1 MAQSANNFIIEQQQ
15 GSLHNSLRNLLIS
28 LKINTV
34 EQFFLR
40 EKTEIKKEIHQ
51 IHVNIL
57 ASDVDGRLATS
68 IWPMLSLYRSGCF
81 EHFEPLI
88 RVILADAPKTDQE
101 MYELIEEQFNDFPS
115 HPPVV
120 SAGLVNSSTLRRHF
134 FLLKHELKDRMYKDV
149 PGLVKRFIQQH
160 HYDPDLLMEPLEPF
174 IDIKLKETVT
184 DTSEKPMLKWL
195 TSLVEHCSTWS
206 NKRTNCQ
213 PPRTWRSCPDANLEG
228 AVAQRKMDGAIML
241 RSSEDRYHIADV
253 MVPFELK
260 KNSSEIKDAALCLAK
275 HVYEVFGSQHT
286 RQYVIETKENLN
298 KFVALI
304 LLFLTATN
312 EVLGFDPTTHNRLQH
327 LPSFGNLRTWDNVLA
342 STSLWRQAAKI
353 LGQRFMATPTPQ
365 RRSDM
370 LRDVTVQNIPH
381 LARYHHHED
390 VYVANQLV
398 DIEPHV
404 RGGIN
409 YRSGQKFQSSDVSAD
424 SQEPTDFT
432 DRVHRRSFV
441 GGYRGCIK
449 GHWALLRA
457 GYLHRDISINNLM
470 IDNQT
475 KDPDRKS
482 FLIDLDMAIPYPLP
496 NNEDHHERAG
506 TKKRARPPGYDWNE
520 HEPKALAAMKAG
532 YLHYPK
538 DLTDD
543 SRLNTNLNLS
553 SIVSTKFYF
562 VCTFHL
568 AEYLDMAIVLSHFL
582 KLGFNGE
589 GGLMRHDACA
599 YPTEF
604 EFLIFACYPLIVFCS
619 SYALML
625 DIVVKSFHAATRMTR
640 PNGTKPEHYELKRPH
655 ESLGLPF
662 RCPVPN
668 SSLLSKGPDGI
679 LKIETNGI
687 HSSSSG
693 PLARPGID
701 QVELQ
706 AAPTG
711 DTIGSRAIASSPI
724 FIHGQDL
731 E

>member
-1 MAQSANNFIIEQQQ
+1 MAQSANNFIIEQQD
-15 GSLHNSLRNLLIS
+15 SLHNSLRNLLIS

-88 RVILADAPKTDQE
+88 RVILADEPKTDQE

-115 HPPVV
+115 HPPFV
-120 SAGLVNSSTLRRHF
+120 SAGLVNSSTLCRHF

-286 RQYVIETKENLN
+286 RRYVIGFTLCGTSMRLWQFDRSGAMGSQSIDIRETKENLN
-298 KFVALI
+298 EFVALI

-312 EVLGFDPTTHNRLQH
+312 EVLGFDPTFVEIGDQ
-327 LPSFGNLRTWDNVLA
+327 A
-342 STSLWRQAAKI
+342 SANTPRPQKI
-353 LGQRFMATPTPQ
+353 LINTEPYPQ
-365 RRSDM
+365 ELIIDYNIFRASGICGRGTTCWQAHLSGDRRQKFLVKDSWQPRHHKEEGDM

-432 DRVHRRSFV
+432 DRVHRRLILKDV
-441 GGYRGCIK
+441 GKPIWTADSPVRLLEAIEGCIK

-506 TKKRARPPGYDWNE
+506 TKVFMSIGLLRGAYPHSFVDDLESFLWVLILICIYYPQHAQKRARPPGYDWNE

-543 SRLNTNLNLS
+543 FTPQYKSQ
-553 SIVSTKFYF
+553 
-562 VCTFHL
+562 
-568 AEYLDMAIVLSHFL
+568 
-582 KLGFNGE
+582 
-589 GGLMRHDACA
+589 
-599 YPTEF
+599 
-604 EFLIFACYPLIVFCS
+604 PLIDCVHEFANIMRRPFVREAQPADL
-619 SYALML
+619 YAEIIGVLQQAQEK
-625 DIVVKSFHAATRMTR
+625 IK
-640 PNGTKPEHYELKRPH
+640 
-655 ESLGLPF
+655 
-662 RCPVPN
+662 
-668 SSLLSKGPDGI
+668 LSQ
-679 LKIETNGI
+679 
-687 HSSSSG
+687 S
-693 PLARPGID
+693 
-701 QVELQ
+701 
-706 AAPTG
+706 
-711 DTIGSRAIASSPI
+711 
-724 FIHGQDL
+724 
-731 E
+731 

>member
-1 MAQSANNFIIEQQQ
+1 MAQSANNFNIEQQD
-15 GSLHNSLRNLLIS
+15 SLHNSLRNLLIS

-68 IWPMLSLYRSGCF
+68 IWPMLSSIAAVASSISSRSSGLF
-81 EHFEPLI
+81 SPMN
-88 RVILADAPKTDQE
+88 PKPIKRC
-101 MYELIEEQFNDFPS
+101 MS
-115 HPPVV
+115 
-120 SAGLVNSSTLRRHF
+120 SSKNSSTTSPVIHQRIGWPRQF
-134 FLLKHELKDRMYKDV
+134 FHSPSSLLPTQTRIEG
-149 PGLVKRFIQQH
+149 PNAQGCSRFSRAFHQQH

-206 NKRTNCQ
+206 NNRTNCQ

-241 RSSEDRYHIADV
+241 RT
-253 MVPFELK
+253 
-260 KNSSEIKDAALCLAK
+260 SEIKDAALCLAK

-286 RQYVIETKENLN
+286 RRYVIGFTLCGTSMRLWQFDRSGAIGSESIDIRETKENLN

-312 EVLGFDPTTHNRLQH
+312 EVLGFDPTFVEIGDQ
-327 LPSFGNLRTWDNVLA
+327 A
-342 STSLWRQAAKI
+342 SAN
-353 LGQRFMATPTPQ
+353 TPTPQ
-365 RRSDM
+365 KILINTEPYPQELIIDYNIFRASGICGRGTTCWQAHLSGDRRQKFLVKDSWQPRHHKEEGDM

-432 DRVHRRSFV
+432 DRVHRRLILKDV
-441 GGYRGCIK
+441 GKPIWTADSPVRLLEAIEGCIK

-543 SRLNTNLNLS
+543 FTPQYKSQ
-553 SIVSTKFYF
+553 
-562 VCTFHL
+562 
-568 AEYLDMAIVLSHFL
+568 
-582 KLGFNGE
+582 
-589 GGLMRHDACA
+589 
-599 YPTEF
+599 
-604 EFLIFACYPLIVFCS
+604 PLIDCVHEFANIMRRPFVREAQPADL
-619 SYALML
+619 YAEIIGVLQQAQEK
-625 DIVVKSFHAATRMTR
+625 IK
-640 PNGTKPEHYELKRPH
+640 
-655 ESLGLPF
+655 
-662 RCPVPN
+662 
-668 SSLLSKGPDGI
+668 LSQ
-679 LKIETNGI
+679 
-687 HSSSSG
+687 S
-693 PLARPGID
+693 
-701 QVELQ
+701 
-706 AAPTG
+706 
-711 DTIGSRAIASSPI
+711 
-724 FIHGQDL
+724 
-731 E
+731 